1 MIESSKRHGTFAAV
15 VALTGALLIVPALA
29 QTTMPSAP
37 PPTPPTAAPAAPS
50 VAPAAPSTAPATK
63 ATPTKTSKRVSG
75 VEARIK
81 SLHSRLKITAAQE
94 PQWQQV
100 AQAMRDNAAQIEK
113 LVSERNAKLK
123 TMTAIDNLQTY
134 SDISQAHADGLKK
147 LVPVFDTLYGSMSD
161 AQKKVADAVFRNI
174 AERHR
179 ATHKPAAKPA
189 APATSAAPT
198 PAPSK
203 Q

>member
-15 VALTGALLIVPALA
+15 VALTGALLVVPALA
-29 QTTMPSAP
+29 QTPSAP
-37 PPTPPTAAPAAPS
+37 PPTPPTAPAAPTAPNAAPAMSNTPSAAPAA
-50 VAPAAPSTAPATK
+50 K
-63 ATPTKTSKRVSG
+63 ATPKKTSKRVSG

-100 AQAMRDNAAQIEK
+100 AQVMRDNAAQMEK
-113 LVSERNAKLK
+113 LVKDRNAKVK
-123 TMTAIDNLQTY
+123 TMTAVENLQTY
-134 SDISQAHADGLKK
+134 SDIAQGHADGLKK

-161 AQKKVADAVFRNI
+161 AQKKIADEVFRGI
-174 AERHR
+174 AEHHR
-179 ATHKPAAKPA
+179 AAHKAAPKPA
-189 APATSAAPT
+189 APA
-198 PAPSK
+198 PAPSH